1 MHELSI
7 AYNLVEIAER
17 AAQQAEVAHVL
28 AVHLRL
34 GELSGV
40 EIDPLLFGYDVATQ
54 GTRLE
59 GSLLKI
65 ERIPIVAYCP
75 TCDVEVNIPSLQL
88 FQCPICGTPTGDI
101 RQGRELEL
109 TYLEVAD
116 ETTSSGNSAGCSG
129 EE

>member
-7 AYNLVEIAER
+7 AYNLVEIAEG
-17 AAQQAEVAHVL
+17 AAQQAEVEHVL

-65 ERIPIVAYCP
+65 ERIPVIAYCR
-75 TCDVEVNIPSLQL
+75 TCDAEVNIPTLYR
-88 FQCPICGTPTGDI
+88 FQCPNCASPIEDI
-101 RQGRELEL
+101 LQGRELEL

-116 ETTSSGNSAGCSG
+116 EATSPGNSSGCSG